1 MKILVFD
8 NYDSFTYN
16 LVHLVEKILHQKV
29 EVHRNDQIPLEKVKD
44 YDKIILSPGPGIPEE
59 AGLLLPLIKEY
70 AATKSILGVCLG
82 HQAIGQAFG
91 GKLVNLSKVY
101 HGVAT
106 PITIVKREPANLKR
120 ETANGKKAKAG
131 AVAAASAEAVAKVDS
146 PLAIDHSRAAHHSL
160 FDNLPNEFEVG
171 RYHSWV
177 VSEEGFP
184 EELEITAR
192 DANNF
197 IMALQHRTYDVQG
210 VQFHPESV
218 LTPKGEDILRN
229 WLKQ

>member
-29 EVHRNDQIPLEKVKD
+29 EVHRNDQLPLEKVKD

-70 AATKSILGVCLG
+70 AASKSILGVCLG

-91 GKLVNLSKVY
+91 GKLVNLSTVY

-106 PITIVKREPANLKR
+106 PIQLTGRKPENGKGESANVKRKPA
-120 ETANGKKAKAG
+120 TANRQPATATEIEQ
-131 AVAAASAEAVAKVDS
+131 V
-146 PLAIDHSRAAHHSL
+146 PTAIKNSL
-160 FDNLPNEFEVG
+160 FEGLPNEFEVG

-197 IMALQHRTYDVQG
+197 IMALQHRQYDVQG

-229 WLKQ
+229 WLKA

>member
-16 LVHLVEKILHQKV
+16 LVHLVEKITHNKV
-29 EVHRNDQIPLEKVKD
+29 DVYRNDQVPLEKVKD
-44 YDKIILSPGPGIPEE
+44 YDKIILSPGPGIPVE

-82 HQAIGQAFG
+82 HQAIGEAFG
-91 GKLVNLSKVY
+91 GTLVNLSTVY

-106 PITIVKREPANLKR
+106 KIKIGSQQSDVR
-120 ETANGKKAKAG
+120 
-131 AVAAASAEAVAKVDS
+131 
-146 PLAIDHSRAAHHSL
+146 SRL
-160 FDNLPNEFEVG
+160 FEGLPDELEVG

-177 VSEEGFP
+177 VSKEGFP
-184 EELEITAR
+184 AELEITAE
-192 DANNF
+192 DEQGM
-197 IMALQHRTYDVQG
+197 IMALQHKTYDVQG

-218 LTPKGEDILRN
+218 LTPRGEDILRN
-229 WLKQ
+229 WLKA

>member
-29 EVHRNDQIPLEKVKD
+29 DVYRNDQIPLEKVKD

-91 GKLVNLSKVY
+91 GELINLSTVY
-101 HGVAT
+101 HGVAM
-106 PITIVKREPANLKR
+106 PVKIVKRETGNVKQQ
-120 ETANGKKAKAG
+120 TALQG
-131 AVAAASAEAVAKVDS
+131 ASNRKAASGNAANEVVTEAPHS
-146 PLAIDHSRAAHHSL
+146 PLTTRHSL
-160 FDNLPNEFEVG
+160 FEGLPDEFEVG

-177 VSEEGFP
+177 ISEENFP
-184 EELEITAR
+184 AELEITAR

-197 IMALQHRTYDVQG
+197 IMALQHTTYDVQG

-218 LTPKGEDILRN
+218 LTPRGEDIMRN
-229 WLKQ
+229 WLIV